1 MKNDKMKMIFPFLVA
16 RIKHIDGLRA
26 AAIFPVVL
34 YHAFPLTFPN
44 GYLGVDYFLVISGFV
59 ISKKYFIQPTN
70 HFSLRDFWSR
80 RISRLYPQLLACV
93 AICLPFAWAMMH
105 PDHLENFSQSA
116 IASLLGANNVLL
128 YITGGYWNLANE
140 LKPLFTTWSL
150 GLEEQFYLLIA
161 IAFALSHKYL
171 KAESLRNM
179 FHVLFIS
186 SLIASAFGS
195 LYFRIANYL
204 LLPTRFWEFG
214 IGIYA
219 AYFSLKGLNPIS
231 SWITNLSFFMITV
244 LSLAMP
250 LKTAIYAPNP
260 LLLIPL
266 VGIAII
272 CVSANNSIATRIL
285 SSKGFVYVGL
295 SSYAIYLYHQPLLA
309 FARLR
314 TFNDLKTSTLI
325 VLVVGSFLV
334 GFMMYELIEKNRL
347 FRPLG
352 MHSLEMLRPKNLLIA
367 STIIG
372 LINVPIVINNGF
384 FELRFPYMLVNG
396 KPPDGFLGGKGYTDL
411 PYIYQSRKFP
421 DKSQEAEENSKL
433 RVLNIFLNGDSK
445 TRDLINTLETID
457 SKIPSLKFNYSYSNN
472 VKADESILANADL
485 IIVQIDNNGNK
496 ETHISETLLRE
507 FSDYSEKFLWHKS
520 REQFVKNITPI
531 LFISDP
537 IKRSNFKYL
546 STDSY
551 SCDKEST
558 VSSAFTPK
566 NSALGIID
574 TQCAFNSQTGHKI
587 LTSDSGEIYSFDGIH
602 LTLAGAQELGNNL
615 IESKLFREILGL

>member
-1 MKNDKMKMIFPFLVA
+1 MKDIFPVLVA

-26 AAIFPVVL
+26 AAILPVVL

-93 AICLPFAWAMMH
+93 ALCLPFAWAMMH

-116 IASLLGANNVLL
+116 IASLLGANNILL

-161 IAFALSHKYL
+161 IAFAVSHKYL

-195 LYFRIANYL
+195 LYFRTANYL

-219 AYFSLKGLNPIS
+219 AYFALKGLNPIS

-244 LSLAMP
+244 LSLAIP

-266 VGIAII
+266 VGVAII

-309 FARLR
+309 FARLQ
-314 TFNDLKTSTLI
+314 TINDLKTSTLI

-334 GFMMYELIEKNRL
+334 GFMMYELIEKNRI

-352 MHSLEMLRPKNLLIA
+352 MLSLEMLRTRNLLIA

-372 LINVPIVINNGF
+372 FINVPIVINNGF
-384 FELRFPYMLVNG
+384 FDLRFPYMLVNG
-396 KPPDGFLGGKGYTDL
+396 KPPAGFLGGKGYTDL
-411 PYIYQSRKFP
+411 PYIYQSKKFP

-433 RVLNIFLNGDSK
+433 RVLNIYLNGDSK

-457 SKIPSLKFNYSYSNN
+457 SKIPSLKFNYSYNN
-472 VKADESILANADL
+472 QGKADKSILANADL
-485 IIVQIDNNGNK
+485 IIVQIGNNGKK
-496 ETHISETLLRE
+496 ETHISDTILRE
-507 FSDYSEKFLWHKS
+507 FSDYSEKLLWHKS

-531 LFISDP
+531 MFISDP

-602 LTLAGAQELGNNL
+602 LTLAGAKELGNNL